1 MLTNLKKNKNLNG
14 GNIELTR
21 EERIKSYQNNI
32 FGAILDPKGIS
43 QENFEYL
50 LEVIPTYL
58 KMVLNIEEVQI
69 NYCNL
74 DGYYGEFTQ
83 NTNTIELSQGY
94 FTYKDNEWDNILI
107 LEDLIQFCTHEL
119 YHALDTRELDK
130 NNSTREHQ
138 AWQHQEGIK
147 KLSLFFPEKEQ
158 EYNKFTK
165 AMYAISRSECFA
177 RQGALLMLQN
187 FGQDMESFVV
197 EKIRGKNLWE
207 QIQQIQEYF
216 ENAKKYGDYEN
227 RPNVEQDAWI
237 AFSMMAKCDLFEN
250 KRRFELDREK
260 SIMELAVLKKNILPE
275 IKEDLLKASEII
287 KNSDN
292 QMYDEKTL
300 MYIASTQDLSDFY
313 NEKTLNNFIEYAN
326 KNPDKRGLNYV
337 CRCAELEQLKRS
349 QNQQA
354 VKEEKQEL

>member
-1 MLTNLKKNKNLNG
+1 M
-14 GNIELTR
+14 TR
-21 EERIKSYQNNI
+21 EERIKSYQANI

-50 LEVIPTYL
+50 IDVIPTYL
-58 KMVLNIEEVQI
+58 KIMLDIEEVQI
-69 NYCNL
+69 KYCNL
-74 DGYYGEFTQ
+74 DGYYGEFIP
-83 NTNTIELSQGY
+83 NKNTIELSQGY
-94 FTYKDNEWDNILI
+94 FTVKDNEWDNILI

-130 NNSTREHQ
+130 NNSIRENQ
-138 AWQHQEGIK
+138 SWQHQEGVG

-197 EKIRGKNLWE
+197 EKIRDKNLWE

-216 ENAKKYGDYEN
+216 ENAEKHGDYET
-227 RPNVEQDAWI
+227 RPNVEQDAWM
-237 AFSMMAKCDLFEN
+237 ASNMMAKCDLFED
-250 KRRFELDREK
+250 KRRFEVEREK
-260 SIMELAVLKKNILPE
+260 SIMELAFLKKTMLSE
-275 IKEDLLKASEII
+275 IKEDFLRASEII

-292 QMYDEKTL
+292 QTYDEKTL
-300 MYIASTQDLSDFY
+300 MYMASTQDLSDFY
-313 NEKTLNNFIEYAN
+313 NETTLNNFLRYAIEN
-326 KNPDKRGLNYV
+326 NQKGLLYV
-337 CRCAELEQLKRS
+337 CRCAELEQIKRRES
-349 QNQQA
+349 AQRIDKEDLQQ
-354 VKEEKQEL
+354 QL